1 MEDFKNFNEEV
12 ENDIILDD
20 GSVSIS
26 NVPLISVIEKNLFLT
41 ILIKWT

>member
-41 ILIKWT
+41 ILIKGT